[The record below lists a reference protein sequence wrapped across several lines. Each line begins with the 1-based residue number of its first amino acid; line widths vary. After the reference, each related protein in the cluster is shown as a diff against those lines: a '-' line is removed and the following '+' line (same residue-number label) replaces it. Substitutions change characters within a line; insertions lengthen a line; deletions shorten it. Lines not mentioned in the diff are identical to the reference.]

1 MLDFLFRFSVLNTA
15 FTVIA
20 TEIKEFITKHVGTL
34 GGKWFQV
41 FSAWVLYLLVVEN
54 WTSKHTCGMPC
65 IAFLVAT
72 SYVTVVPVV
81 CSKVPKLSI
90 LQLKFVM
97 KTGELIQLLSF
108 VVLLFCHT
116 WKPVNRV
123 LVMGID
129 YIPFVGTYGWIVYW
143 ISNLLT
149 LAGLGLIFMKC
160 HNNVSSQQPK
170 PAPKPAVR
178 QRPPSARIQARQN
191 AE

>member
-54 WTSKHTCGMPC
+54 WTSKH
-65 IAFLVAT
+65 
-72 SYVTVVPVV
+72 
-81 CSKVPKLSI
+81 
-90 LQLKFVM
+90 LKFVM